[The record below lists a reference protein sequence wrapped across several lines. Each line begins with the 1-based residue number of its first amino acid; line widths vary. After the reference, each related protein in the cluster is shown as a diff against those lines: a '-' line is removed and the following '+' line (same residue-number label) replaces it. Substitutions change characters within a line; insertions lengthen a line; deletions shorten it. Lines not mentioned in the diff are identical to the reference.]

1 MKKNYLTLSALLTLG
16 IALAGCSND
25 ENLDTNAPVE
35 LRLTSNLDVQPR
47 ATHNLDTQLKYGE
60 QVHVWVD
67 DSITDGSLYANNTLT
82 ADDNGA
88 LTGGDLMYFPETGNG
103 VDIYAIHG
111 NFAQDADFTNF
122 WGTEQTHSVEQD
134 QRTGQDTDGYAQ
146 SDLVYAKSADVS
158 RSGNPTTVN
167 LTFAHLLSKVEV
179 VLVRGAGYPN
189 ISKVE
194 ILNTKLDAKFTP
206 NKESGITA
214 TADGTIDGTTL
225 NAIEIDKDLTSKSN
239 ATGTD
244 ESKKN
249 LNEAVIVP
257 QTLAQG
263 TAFIRIT
270 VGDGEL
276 IYRLKEETT
285 FAPATKYRYTI
296 TANLTAL
303 EVTATI
309 TPWTPE
315 TGDDSGVAEM
325 E

>member
-1 MKKNYLTLSALLTLG
+1 MKNYILLTAAALMLG
-16 IALAGCSND
+16 ACSND
-25 ENLDTNAPVE
+25 ELPDNDPNGPVE
-35 LRLTSNLDVQPR
+35 LRLTSGLEVQTR
-47 ATHNLDTQLKYGE
+47 AAHGLNTLLKNGE
-60 QVHVWVD
+60 EVHVWVD
-67 DSITDGSLYANNTLT
+67 DATTDKELYTDNTLT
-82 ADDNGA
+82 AGDKGA
-88 LTGGDLMYFPETGNG
+88 LTGGKTMYFPETGNN

-111 NFAQDADFTNF
+111 NWGSTALTDF

-134 QRTGQDTDGYAQ
+134 QKSSGSGYAL

-179 VLVRGAGYPN
+179 VLVRGEGYPN

-206 NKESGITA
+206 NKADDISVTVSGTE
-214 TADGTIDGTTL
+214 GE
-225 NAIEIDKDLTSKSN
+225 NPIEIDKDLTSRNN
-239 ATGTD
+239 AAGTD

-257 QTLAQG
+257 QTLEAN
-263 TAFIRIT
+263 TAFIRVT
-270 VGDGEL
+270 TTDGGAL
-276 IYRLKEETT
+276 IYRLKEATT
-285 FAPATKYRYTI
+285 FAPATKYRYTV
-296 TANLTAL
+296 TANLTGL

-309 TPWTPE
+309 TPWDQK

>member
-1 MKKNYLTLSALLTLG
+1 MKKYLLFILA
-16 IALAGCSND
+16 ALALTACSND
-25 ENLDTNAPVE
+25 ENSDTNAPVE
-35 LRLTSNLDVQPR
+35 LRLTSSLDVQTR
-47 ATHNLDTQLKYGE
+47 ATHNLDTQLENGE

-67 DSITDGSLYANNTLT
+67 DAITDKELYADNILT
-82 ADDNGA
+82 AGDNGA
-88 LTGGDLMYFPETGNG
+88 LTDGDLMYFPETGNG

-111 NFAQDADFTNF
+111 NWGSTALTDF

-134 QRTGQDTDGYAQ
+134 QKSSGSGYAQ
-146 SDLVYAKSADVS
+146 SDLVYVKKTDVARGS
-158 RSGNPTTVN
+158 NPTTVN

-225 NAIEIDKDLTSKSN
+225 NAIEIDQTLTSRSN

-257 QTLAQG
+257 QTLASG

-296 TANLTAL
+296 TANLTGL

-309 TPWTPE
+309 TPWNPE

>member
-1 MKKNYLTLSALLTLG
+1 MKKHLLF
-16 IALAGCSND
+16 ALAALMLAACSND

-35 LRLTSNLDVQPR
+35 LRLTSSLDVQTR
-47 ATHNLDTQLKYGE
+47 ATHNLDTQLKNDE
-60 QVHVWVD
+60 EVHVWVD
-67 DSITDGSLYANNTLT
+67 DATNGNGLYADNTLT
-82 ADDNGA
+82 ADGNGA
-88 LTGGDLMYFPETGNG
+88 LTGGTTMYFPETGNG

-111 NFAQDADFTNF
+111 NWGSTALTDF

-134 QRTGQDTDGYAQ
+134 QRTGQATDGYAQ
-146 SDLVYAKSADVS
+146 SDLVYVKRTDVA
-158 RSGNPTTVN
+158 RTKQAVN
-167 LTFAHLLSKVEV
+167 LEFQHLLSKVEV
-179 VLVRGAGYPN
+179 VLIQGAGDPT

-194 ILNTKLDAKFTP
+194 ILNTQLDAKFTP
-206 NKESGITA
+206 DKANDFSVTASGAEGENPIK
-214 TADGTIDGTTL
+214 IDQTW
-225 NAIEIDKDLTSKSN
+225 TSESN

-244 ESKKN
+244 ESLKN

-257 QTLAQG
+257 QTLALG

-270 VGDGEL
+270 TTGDGEL
-276 IYRLKEETT
+276 IYRLPEETT

-303 EVTATI
+303 EVTAEI
-309 TPWTPE
+309 TPWTPK

>member
-1 MKKNYLTLSALLTLG
+1 MKATNYILFAATALM
-16 IALAGCSND
+16 LAACSND

-35 LRLTSNLDVQPR
+35 LRLTSSLDVQTR
-47 ATHNLDTQLKYGE
+47 ATHNLDTQLKNGE

-67 DSITDGSLYANNTLT
+67 DAITDGSLYANNILT
-82 ADDNGA
+82 AGDNGA
-88 LTGGDLMYFPETGNG
+88 LTGSETMYFPETGNG

-122 WGTEQTHSVEQD
+122 WGAEQTHSVEQD
-134 QRTGQDTDGYAQ
+134 QRTGQTTDGYAQ
-146 SDLVYAKSADVS
+146 SDLVYAKSTNVA
-158 RSGNPTTVN
+158 RTKQAVN

-179 VLVRGAGYPN
+179 VLVRGEGYPN

-194 ILNTKLDAKFTP
+194 ILNTKLDAMFTP
-206 NKESGITA
+206 NKESEITA

-225 NAIEIDKDLTSKSN
+225 NAIEIDQTLTSKNN
-239 ATGTD
+239 AAGTD

-257 QTLAQG
+257 QTLASG

-270 VGDGEL
+270 TTDGGAL
-276 IYRLKEETT
+276 IYKLKEETT

-296 TANLTAL
+296 TANLTGL

-309 TPWTPE
+309 TPWDQK
-315 TGDDSGVAEM
+315 TGDDSGTAEM

>member
-1 MKKNYLTLSALLTLG
+1 MKNYILLAAAALMLG
-16 IALAGCSND
+16 ACSND
-25 ENLDTNAPVE
+25 ENLDTDAPVE
-35 LRLTSNLDVQPR
+35 LRLTSGLEVLTR
-47 ATHNLDTQLKYGE
+47 TTHDLDTQLKNGE

-67 DSITDGSLYANNTLT
+67 DAITDGSLYANNILT
-82 ADDNGA
+82 AGDNGA
-88 LTGGDLMYFPETGNG
+88 LTGSTTMYFPETGNG

-111 NFAQDADFTNF
+111 NFAPNADFTNF

-134 QRTGQDTDGYAQ
+134 QKSSGNGSGYAQ

-167 LTFAHLLSKVEV
+167 LTFAHLLSNVEV
-179 VLVRGAGYPN
+179 VLVRGEGYPN

-206 NKESGITA
+206 NKADDISVTVSGTE
-214 TADGTIDGTTL
+214 GE
-225 NAIEIDKDLTSKSN
+225 NPIEIDKDLTSRNN
-239 ATGTD
+239 AAGTD

-257 QTLAQG
+257 QTLTQG
-263 TAFIRIT
+263 TAFIRVT
-270 VGDGEL
+270 TADGGAL
-276 IYRLKEETT
+276 IYRLREATT

-296 TANLTAL
+296 TANLTGL

-309 TPWTPE
+309 TPWIQD
-315 TGDDSGVAEM
+315 TGDDGGTAEM

>member
-1 MKKNYLTLSALLTLG
+1 MKATNYILFAATALM
-16 IALAGCSND
+16 LAACSND

-35 LRLTSNLDVQPR
+35 LRLTSSLDVQTR
-47 ATHNLDTQLKYGE
+47 ATHSLDTQLKNGE
-60 QVHVWVD
+60 LVHVWVD
-67 DSITDGSLYANNTLT
+67 DAVTDGELYADNTLT
-82 ADDNGA
+82 AGDNGA
-88 LTGGDLMYFPETGNG
+88 LTGSTTMYFPETGNG

-111 NFAQDADFTNF
+111 NWGSTALTDF

-134 QRTGQDTDGYAQ
+134 QKSSGSGYAL

-179 VLVRGAGYPN
+179 VLVRGAGYPTIN
-189 ISKVE
+189 NVE

-225 NAIEIDKDLTSKSN
+225 NAIEIDKDLTTRSN
-239 ATGTD
+239 AAGTD

-257 QTLAQG
+257 QTLEAN
-263 TAFIRIT
+263 TAFIRVT
-270 VGDGEL
+270 TTDGGAL
-276 IYRLKEETT
+276 IYRLKEATT
-285 FAPATKYRYTI
+285 FAPATKYRYTV
-296 TANLTAL
+296 TANLTGL

-309 TPWTPE
+309 TPWDQK